1 MERIDYRVISIGT
14 LSAHPLWDERKPVR
28 TGHATTT
35 LVSAGDVHVLVDPA
49 LPGDVLA
56 ARLGETSPVTT
67 EAITHVFLTSFE
79 PERRR
84 GLSRFSQ
91 ATWIMHEP
99 EIEAARPTLM
109 QRLDEAETRG
119 EAELA
124 AHYRQDAELL
134 ERIKPSPDSL
144 ASNVDLFPL
153 PGVTPGTCG
162 ILLALPSMTV
172 LIAGDAV
179 PTIEHLEQ
187 GKVLPGCTD
196 VDQAQESFRE
206 AIEIA
211 DVIVPGR
218 GNVMLHPLRGAMGQM
233 KR

>member
-1 MERIDYRVISIGT
+1 MNRIDYRVVSIGT
-14 LSAHPLWDERKPVR
+14 LAAHPLWDERSPVR

-35 LVSAGDVHVLVDPA
+35 LVSAGDRQVLIDPA

-56 ARLGETSPVTT
+56 ARLGETSPVSAD
-67 EAITHVFLTSFE
+67 EITHIFLTSFE

-84 GLSRFSQ
+84 GLARFGQ
-91 ATWIMHEP
+91 AQWLMHEP
-99 EIEAARPTLM
+99 EIEGARLALT

-124 AHYRQDAELL
+124 AQYRRDRELL
-134 ERIKPSPDSL
+134 DRVDSAPDSL
-144 ASNVDLFPL
+144 AEHVDLFPL

-162 ILLALPSMTV
+162 VLLVLPSMTV
-172 LIAGDAV
+172 LVAGDAV
-179 PTIEHLEQ
+179 ATAEHLEQ
-187 GKVLPGCTD
+187 GKVLPGCVD

-206 AIEIA
+206 AVEIA

-218 GNVMLHPLRGAMGQM
+218 GNVMLNPLRGVGGAI
-233 KR
+233 R